1 MRTDARQRRF
11 LVTLTGLAA
20 LCLLAQGLTG
30 VPELTLYLTPLFLI
44 ATLLLSGHY
53 VAEDAI
59 VRGWRGVRRV
69 ARRMLV
75 RRVAVPETR
84 FLSSLLERSPL
95 RRRGPPGEPVAHQL
109 TCVDDEHDAPGGARP
124 MRRILPAVGAGALLL
139 GGAAGAPAQQTAP
152 PPCNGVAQIEDPVA
166 DSHHPNVDV
175 TRAWFHRA
183 DDGRVTVNIQ
193 VANLVPAIDH
203 AEHDR
208 VLWRAM
214 YTAGGERRY
223 VQATFRRGETDATY
237 EHGRADG
244 LKTTKLADTTGALFK
259 GRSGVVQIALPDAP
273 DGAVLGSPVV
283 AGAEANAVETTWFE
297 RAPGG
302 DDPADPNETSTGS
315 DFRVAVCTG
324 SSAPS
329 GTGQTPSSG
338 APAAGGGAAGVSG
351 VSLDRR
357 AAPRALR
364 ADGRGRRDGLAGPL
378 GRTGRGARRR
388 RQNARRAHHGRA
400 GPLRLPRPSAARREP
415 ARPRAGALQRAG
427 AGRAWCPSSQLAMP
441 ERGAAPLR
449 HPVPAAHRL
458 RADRAPRPGARGARS
473 RSLRVA
479 GGRFAATCAPDRAA
493 TARSSTPT
501 SST

>member
-1 MRTDARQRRF
+1 
-11 LVTLTGLAA
+11 
-20 LCLLAQGLTG
+20 
-30 VPELTLYLTPLFLI
+30 
-44 ATLLLSGHY
+44 
-53 VAEDAI
+53 
-59 VRGWRGVRRV
+59 
-69 ARRMLV
+69 
-75 RRVAVPETR
+75 
-84 FLSSLLERSPL
+84 
-95 RRRGPPGEPVAHQL
+95 
-109 TCVDDEHDAPGGARP
+109 

-214 YTAGGERRY
+214 YTASGERRY

-302 DDPADPNETSTGS
+302 DDPADPNEKSTGS
-315 DFRVAVCTG
+315 DFRVVVCTG
-324 SSAPS
+324 PSTPS

-351 VSLDRR
+351 VSLDAGQRR
-357 AAPRALR
+357 ARYGQTVEVGGTVSPALSGVPVEVLDDDGKTRAVLTT
-364 ADGRGRRDGLAGPL
+364 DGRGRFGFRVRVRRDASLHVRAQGLSSAPVQVVVVPELKLAMPDGRRLSGTLFPQRTGFVL
-378 GRTGRGARRR
+378 IERRTGRTW
-388 RQNARRAHHGRA
+388 RQ
-400 GPLRLPRPSAARREP
+400 
-415 ARPRAGALQRAG
+415 
-427 AGRAWCPSSQLAMP
+427 
-441 ERGAAPLR
+441 
-449 HPVPAAHRL
+449 V
-458 RADRAPRPGARGARS
+458 

-479 GGRFAATCAPDRAA
+479 GGRFAATLTRPGRYRAVLDSDQFDVISKP
-493 TARSSTPT
+493 RRIR
-501 SST
+501 